1 MKINQP
7 IFHIHLSVAYIFKK
21 YLIYDKIPD
30 KKQCFQKH
38 YNWQIG
44 TPRYSLGTRNNDTY
58 CES

>member
-30 KKQCFQKH
+30 KKQCFQ
-38 YNWQIG
+38 
-44 TPRYSLGTRNNDTY
+44 
-58 CES
+58 